1 MKHEIIIKIQEL
13 RSKGKS
19 YGDIA
24 RQLLITKSQACYFS
38 KIDLNERKE
47 KLNDKF
53 SFEEKI
59 CELAKKCENINQICK
74 IIGKKSTNENYK
86 RIKNIL
92 QINNVDI
99 PHFNQNISNNSSSA
113 KKDVKYYLVSGSTIA
128 ISKLRERIIKNGIK
142 EHKCEKCGRTEWEG
156 EQIPL
161 ELHHINGDRLDNRIE
176 NLQLLCPN
184 CHTLTDNYCGKKLK
198 KEPNKCRLCGKEIS
212 RNSSYCVECYHKTM
226 KKKYHSY
233 KNGLTHPSKDE
244 LIDDFR
250 KLHSFSAVGR
260 KYGVS
265 DKAIVKWCESYLLPT
280 TKQSIKNYILG
291 VGREV

>member
-1 MKHEIIIKIQEL
+1 MKDETIIKIQEL

-38 KIDLNERKE
+38 KIDLDERKE
-47 KLNDKF
+47 KLNNKL

-86 RIKNIL
+86 KIKNIL

-99 PHFNQNISNNSSSA
+99 SHFNQNICNNNTSP
-113 KKDVKYYLVSGSTIA
+113 KKDIKHYLVSGSTIS

-142 EHKCEKCGRTEWEG
+142 ERKCEKCGRTEWEG

-198 KEPNKCRLCGKEIS
+198 KETNKCRLCGKEIS

-280 TKQSIKNYILG
+280 TKQGIKNYILP
-291 VGREV
+291 VGREA